1 MWRPLAYLE
10 ERLDQLAEKYDCIEE
25 RRGRG
30 LMQGL
35 VLDRPVASIITKAL
49 DNGLIII
56 NAGEK
61 ILRFL
66 PPLVITE
73 KDVDDMI
80 AISETCLV

>member
-1 MWRPLAYLE
+1 MGNVIGLLSTNYTGEHYGKL
-10 ERLDQLAEKYDCIEE
+10 IE
-25 RRGRG
+25 
-30 LMQGL
+30 
-35 VLDRPVASIITKAL
+35 DRPVASIITKAL

-80 AISETCLV
+80 AILETCLV